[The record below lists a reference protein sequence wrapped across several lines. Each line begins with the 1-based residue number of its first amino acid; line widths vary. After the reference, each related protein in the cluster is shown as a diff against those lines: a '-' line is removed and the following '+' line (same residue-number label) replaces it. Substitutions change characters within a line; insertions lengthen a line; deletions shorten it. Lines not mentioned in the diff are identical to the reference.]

1 MVTRNRAPTHPGLI
15 LKELYL
21 TPRNAKVTAFA
32 EAAGLS
38 RKHVSQVLNGHA
50 NVTPE
55 SAVRIAAVLGTTAQ
69 LWMNL
74 QASYDLWHAERNLTA
89 GKPVHARA
97 FAAIENHAH

>member
-1 MVTRNRAPTHPGLI
+1 